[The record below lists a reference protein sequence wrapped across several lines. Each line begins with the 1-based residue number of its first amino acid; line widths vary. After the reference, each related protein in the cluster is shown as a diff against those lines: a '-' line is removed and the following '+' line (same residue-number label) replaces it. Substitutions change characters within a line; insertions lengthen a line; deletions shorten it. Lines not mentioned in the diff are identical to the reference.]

1 LWRNN
6 GAPQVIAMTALR
18 FNLAQLLREEIG
30 ARRDISFSEAAL
42 PLDEE
47 LTLRNISGRVRLTRT
62 AAGVYAQ
69 VTVHG
74 VVTLTCVRSL
84 ELFDYELD
92 LDFSDQF
99 YAVVDVVNGHRLPQP
114 VEDDP
119 FMLDELHHID
129 IGEAIRS
136 YALINL
142 PMNPIAPAYRDQ
154 PVNYTVASEGIEDD
168 DTLVDDR
175 FAALREWAER
185 QRNQN

>member
-1 LWRNN
+1 
-6 GAPQVIAMTALR
+6 MTALR
-18 FNLAQLLREEIG
+18 FNLAQLLREEMG
-30 ARRDISFSEAAL
+30 ARRDISFTEPAL
-42 PLDEE
+42 RLDDD
-47 LTLRNISGRVRLTRT
+47 LTLRNISGRLRLTRT

-84 ELFDYELD
+84 EQFDYELD

-99 YAVVDVVNGHRLPQP
+99 YAVVDVVNGHRLPKP

-129 IGEAIRS
+129 VGEAIRS
-136 YALINL
+136 YALISL
-142 PMNPIAPAYRDQ
+142 PMNPVAPAYRDQ
-154 PVNYTVASEGIEDD
+154 PVNYTVESEGIEEDD
-168 DTLVDDR
+168 APVDER